1 MQELKKIYRE
11 QIIPKL
17 KADFGYK
24 NNMQVPNLKKVVLNV
39 GVGAGIKDADFIET
53 VENNLTRITGQ
64 KTVKTLAKKAISSFK
79 IRQGMV
85 VGVKVTLRGDRMWDF
100 IEKLIKVTLPR
111 VKDFRGISDKG
122 FDGQGNFSLGFKEHL
137 PFPEIKP
144 DEVDRIHGLEISIA
158 TSAKNDKEAKSF
170 LEYLGF
176 PFKKD

>member
-17 KADFGYK
+17 KEDFGYK
-24 NNMQVPNLKKVVLNV
+24 NNLQVPNLKKVVLNV
-39 GVGAGIKDADFIET
+39 GIGAGLKDGDFVET
-53 VENNLTRITGQ
+53 VQNNLARISGQ
-64 KTVKTLAKKAISSFK
+64 KPVKTLAKKAISSFK

-100 IEKLIKVTLPR
+100 VEKLIKITLPR

-144 DEVDRIHGLEISIA
+144 DEVERIHGLELSIA
-158 TSAKNDKEAKSF
+158 TSAKNNKEAKAF